1 MPMPYV
7 ADKVLDAVRQAP
19 GTRVKVAVA
28 DIDGILRGK
37 YLHKE
42 KFAAAAEGGFGF
54 CDVVFGW
61 DSHDQCYDNTTVTGW
76 HHGFPDALARLDLST
91 QRRVPWDHNVP
102 FFLGEFVS
110 NDGSPYPVCPRQVLK
125 RVLRRAEKLGFSAM
139 CGHEYEWFNFTETP
153 QSWAEKRGVGPQPI
167 TPGMFGYSL
176 MRAGQN
182 RDFFTA
188 IMDELL
194 AFRVPIE
201 GLHTETGPG
210 VYEAA
215 ILYSDAL
222 EAADRAT
229 LFKASVKEIGHR
241 FGIMPTFMAKWNEKL
256 PGCSGHMHQS
266 LLDEN
271 GTNLFYEASAP
282 HRMSAV
288 FKHYLAGQMHL
299 LPQILPMFAPTIN
312 SYKRLVEGAWAPT
325 RVNWGADNRT
335 VAFRVIPASKKST
348 RLETRVGGSDIN
360 AYLGVAAA
368 LAAGLYGIEHK
379 LELPHPAVVGNG
391 YRDEA
396 AEVLPRNLEEA
407 ANRMGESKI
416 ARELFGDA
424 FVDHYVSSRIW
435 EWRQFQA
442 AVTTW
447 ERERYFEII

>member
-1 MPMPYV
+1 MPREQV
-7 ADKVLDAVRQAP
+7 IGLIRASGAQKI
-19 GTRVKVAVA
+19 KIAVA
-28 DIDGILRGK
+28 DIDGVLRGK
-37 YLHKE
+37 YIHKD
-42 KFAAAAEGGFGF
+42 KFLSAMEGGLGF
-54 CDVVFGW
+54 CNVIFGW
-61 DSHDQCYDNTTVTGW
+61 DCNDLAYDNAAYTGW
-76 HHGFPDALARLDLST
+76 HSGYPDAQARLDLGT
-91 QRRVPWDHNVP
+91 YRTIPWESNLP
-102 FFLGEFVS
+102 FFLGDFEDS
-110 NDGSPYPVCPRQVLK
+110 LGQPLPICPRQLLK
-125 RVLRRAEKLGFSAM
+125 RVIAKASSLGLKALF
-139 CGHEYEWFNFTETP
+139 GIEFEWFNFRETP
-153 QSWAEKRGVGPQPI
+153 ATLREHAFSKPEPI

-176 MRAGQN
+176 TRAGQN
-182 RDFFTA
+182 REFFTA

-222 EAADRAT
+222 EAADRAV

-271 GTNLFYEASAP
+271 GNNLFYDGAAP
-282 HRMSAV
+282 HRMSSV
-288 FKHYLAGQMHL
+288 FKSYLAGQMRL
-299 LPQILPMFAPTIN
+299 LPEILPMFAPTIN

-335 VAFRVIPASKKST
+335 VAFRVIPAAKKST

-379 LELPHPAVVGNG
+379 LELPHPPVVGNG
-391 YRDEA
+391 YRDEK
-396 AEVLPRNLEEA
+396 AEILPRNLEEA
-407 ANRMGESKI
+407 ANKMGASKI

-435 EWRQFQA
+435 EWRQFQS